1 MGNQINLQV
10 SGNADHAD
18 ALAPYRG
25 YTQAQADEVTN
36 KYKSNDMEF
45 GLTLE
50 ALTTLL
56 ADSEAAEKV
65 RKAYARGANGTTI
78 NALEFLSTLALIAN
92 GNTAETADSLFTTFD
107 FNDKNQISYD
117 ELTILVI
124 SVCRGLK
131 VASGLGQEPADEKIE
146 EVTKTAFNPDG
157 DVSRDAFKQ
166 FVFDKL
172 NIAPKEE
179 APKEEAPKEEAPK
192 EKHQREE
199 APERRST
206 QREAPKEE
214 EREEAP
220 EERAPKEEDQRR
232 KHRRKK
238 RERREKHQRRA
249 PKEEAPKE
257 EAPKEEAPKEEA
269 PKEEAPKEE
278 APKEEAPKEEAPK
291 EEAPKEEA
299 PKEGSTKG
307 GSTKGGST

>member
-56 ADSEAAEKV
+56 GDSEAADKV

-146 EVTKTAFNPDG
+146 EITKTAFNPDG

-172 NIAPKEE
+172 NIQSGDEPFVGTIFRVFGIDV
-179 APKEEAPKEEAPK
+179 PDP
-192 EKHQREE
+192 
-199 APERRST
+199 
-206 QREAPKEE
+206 
-214 EREEAP
+214 
-220 EERAPKEEDQRR
+220 
-232 KHRRKK
+232 
-238 RERREKHQRRA
+238 A

-299 PKEGSTKG
+299 PKEEAPKEEAP
-307 GSTKGGST
+307 KEEAPKEEAKAE